1 MQLWQVPFLA
11 ATVAVVFWFIWRVT
25 KEQQKARRE
34 EEAQREEARRQL
46 RERGEL
52 LPDGR
57 LACLVCLKAPATES
71 YPVLK
76 RSKLDRDLLGHRAL
90 YHQTPMYVIE
100 DDNWGGPALCAPH
113 KRMVARKIEQ
123 KLSEIR
129 TRTASLNSQIEE
141 ELAAFETIELITW
154 ARMECERAVQAVQH
168 VLDKNTERLLPAA
181 APTSPTS
188 SGGAGVTVRL
198 IPTEGEDSSDKD

>member
-1 MQLWQVPFLA
+1 MQLWQLPFFA
-11 ATVAVVFWFIWRVT
+11 ALSAAVSWMIWRVV

-46 RERGEL
+46 RERGEM

-57 LACLVCLKAPATES
+57 MACLVCLKAAATDP
-71 YPVLK
+71 YPVLT

-100 DDNWGGPALCAPH
+100 DDAWGGPALCAPH
-113 KRMVARKIEQ
+113 KRMLVRKLEQ

-129 TRTASLNSQIEE
+129 TRTANLNSQIEE

-154 ARMECERAVQAVQH
+154 ARMECDRSVQAVQQA
-168 VLDKNTERLLPAA
+168 LDKSTERLLPAA
-181 APTSPTS
+181 SQS
-188 SGGAGVTVRL
+188 SSGAGVTVRL